1 MEFKEFNEYPNP
13 EESDYDIKSSLQ
25 TERLSSIN
33 ANNPRNIYKQVFT
46 RLYVELG
53 CPEYEELE
61 EFGITLQEI
70 NKPAKETFQKLKR
83 YAQKYQLQISK
94 EAAEEIREYYQT
106 NNNKHNR

>member
-1 MEFKEFNEYPNP
+1 MEFKEFSEYSKP

-25 TERLSSIN
+25 AERHTTETKS
-33 ANNPRNIYKQVFT
+33 NPRNIRKEVFS

-61 EFGITLQEI
+61 AFGITLQEI
-70 NKPAKETFQKLKR
+70 DKPTKETFQKLKK

-94 EAAEEIREYYQT
+94 EAAEEIREYYQGS
-106 NNNKHNR
+106 NNRRNR

>member
-1 MEFKEFNEYPNP
+1 MEFKEFSEYSNP
-13 EESDYDIKSSLQ
+13 EKTDYDIKSSIQ
-25 TERLSSIN
+25 TESKPNETIN
-33 ANNPRNIYKQVFT
+33 QPRNIYKQVFT

-70 NKPAKETFQKLKR
+70 DQPTKETFQKLKR
-83 YAQKYQLQISK
+83 YAKKYQLQISK
-94 EAAEEIREYYQT
+94 EAAEEIRGYYQT